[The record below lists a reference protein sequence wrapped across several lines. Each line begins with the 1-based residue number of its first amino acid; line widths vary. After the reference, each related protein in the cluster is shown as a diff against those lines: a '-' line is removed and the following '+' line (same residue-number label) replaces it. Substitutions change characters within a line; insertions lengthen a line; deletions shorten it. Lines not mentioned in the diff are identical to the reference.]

1 MLTERIEHI
10 WIEAF
15 SATFA
20 LCGVKSGDV
29 CVILSETQSRPINVH
44 LAELALLR
52 LGARICHLILPTPAV
67 DTPAPVRSTGAS
79 HALRGHSASMAAL
92 TSGVFIAD
100 LTVEG
105 LLHAPE
111 LGRILK
117 SGSRV
122 LMISN
127 EHPEALQRLVPE
139 EALAPKVKA
148 GVKRLSSARFMT
160 VSSQA
165 GTDLKVDLQGAAKAG
180 VWGWCDKPGQVAHWP
195 GGLCIAFPAEGT
207 VTGRV
212 VLAAGDVNLTFK
224 RYLENQV
231 HLIIENDFIT
241 KIEGDNLDAHLTRSY
256 FSAWGD
262 KEAYA
267 ISHVGWGM
275 NRKARWD
282 SLAMYD
288 KRDTNGTE
296 LRAFA
301 GNFLFSTGANE
312 FAKRFTKGHFDIP
325 MRSCTIRLDGDTVV
339 SEGNLI
345 AELC

>member
-1 MLTERIEHI
+1 MMTERVENI

-15 SATFA
+15 SSTFQ
-20 LCGVKSGDV
+20 LCGVKAGDV
-29 CVILSETQSRPINVH
+29 CVILSETQSRPVNVQ

-52 LGARICHLILPTPAV
+52 LGGRPCHVIVPSPAV
-67 DTPAPVRSTGAS
+67 DTPALLRSTGAS
-79 HALRGHSASMAAL
+79 HSLRGHPACMAAL

-122 LMISN
+122 LMVSN
-127 EHPEALQRLVPE
+127 EHPEALQRLVPDPE
-139 EALAPKVKA
+139 LAPKVKA
-148 GVKRLSSARFMT
+148 GIRRLVSAKFMT
-160 VSSQA
+160 VSSRA
-165 GTDLKVDLQGAAKAG
+165 GTNLKVDLQGAAKAG

-195 GGLCIAFPAEGT
+195 GGLCLAFPAAGT
-207 VTGRV
+207 VDGHV

-224 RYLENQV
+224 RYLENPV
-231 HLIIENDFIT
+231 YLTIESDFIT
-241 KIEGDNLDAHLTRSY
+241 RIDGDHLDADLTRSY

-262 KEAYA
+262 REAYA

-275 NRKARWD
+275 NPKARWD

-296 LRAFA
+296 IRAFA

-312 FAKRFTKGHFDIP
+312 FAKRFTRGHFDIP
-325 MRSCTIRLDGDTVV
+325 MRNCTVRLDDETIVDNGQLI
-339 SEGNLI
+339 SELG
-345 AELC
+345 